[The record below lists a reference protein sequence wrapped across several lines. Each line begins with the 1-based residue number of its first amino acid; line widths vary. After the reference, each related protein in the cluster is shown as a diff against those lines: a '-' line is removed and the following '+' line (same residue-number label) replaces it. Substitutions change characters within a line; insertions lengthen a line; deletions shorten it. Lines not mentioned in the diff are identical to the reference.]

1 MFFRAWVMLSMAI
14 FRLWP
19 LLVAG
24 VYARRH
30 PVSQGTWVVAL
41 AATCV
46 LLVIAQVSAMR
57 CSSEHLSH
65 TRGLFAI
72 GAAMS
77 TGWLYVDALLVPAV
91 VTAVLLL
98 SVAMALLPQAP
109 ARYLRLVQ
117 RMLRHRMQQ

>member
-1 MFFRAWVMLSMAI
+1 M
-14 FRLWP
+14 
-19 LLVAG
+19 
-24 VYARRH
+24 
-30 PVSQGTWVVAL
+30 
-41 AATCV
+41 

-57 CSSEHLSH
+57 CSSEQLSH

-77 TGWLYVDALLVPAV
+77 TGWTYVDALLVPVV

-98 SVAMALLPQAP
+98 SVVMALLPRAP

-117 RMLRHRMQQ
+117 RMLRHRIQQ